1 MHPSLRGNGIGARRA
16 RMANCETR
24 KQAVLSQWL
33 QYLWFILPV
42 VAVPLAILLGARRTN
57 GAIIVCCAGAI
68 LAVAFRGYRTASSPI
83 DFSSGGGYGTL
94 DTIVSQV
101 GGSLLLAAWTLVLV
115 LAHAAQARRW
125 WWFAIFVVAGF
136 LSYATQLV
144 SELLPVMTCSLNPS
158 GYTSLTS
165 CPPPNQALLALITLG
180 ETSGPTV
187 ALIYVLRAP
196 GRRQRRLPEGLVVSS
211 LRDEVRPGEDVV
223 SAD

>member
-1 MHPSLRGNGIGARRA
+1 MRPSLRGNGIGAWRA
-16 RMANCETR
+16 RTAIYETR

-33 QYLWFILPV
+33 QYLWVILPV
-42 VAVPLAILLGARRTN
+42 LAVPLAILLGARRTN

-83 DFSSGGGYGTL
+83 DFSSGEGYGAL
-94 DTIVSQV
+94 DSIVSQV
-101 GGSLLLAAWTLVLV
+101 GGVLLLAAWTLA
-115 LAHAAQARRW
+115 LALAAQARRW
-125 WWFAIFVVAGF
+125 RWFAIFVVAGF

-158 GYTSLTS
+158 GFTSLTGCS
-165 CPPPNQALLALITLG
+165 APNQALLALVTLG
-180 ETSGPTV
+180 ETSGPIA

-196 GRRQRRLPEGLVVSS
+196 GRRQRQRPEGLVVSS
-211 LRDEVRPGEDVV
+211 LREETRPGEDVV

>member
-1 MHPSLRGNGIGARRA
+1 
-16 RMANCETR
+16 MAIYETR

-101 GGSLLLAAWTLVLV
+101 GGSLLLAAWTLVL
-115 LAHAAQARRW
+115 AHAAQARRW

-158 GYTSLTS
+158 GFTSLTS
-165 CPPPNQALLALITLG
+165 CPAPNQALLALVTLE

-211 LRDEVRPGEDVV
+211 LREETRSGEDVV